1 MEKEPENANLNLVTL
16 SARGDYALER
26 QGSQIRGPGPAE
38 WCSLII
44 SLLGRLR
51 QD

>member
-1 MEKEPENANLNLVTL
+1 MEKEPENASLVTL

-38 WCSLII
+38 RYSLII